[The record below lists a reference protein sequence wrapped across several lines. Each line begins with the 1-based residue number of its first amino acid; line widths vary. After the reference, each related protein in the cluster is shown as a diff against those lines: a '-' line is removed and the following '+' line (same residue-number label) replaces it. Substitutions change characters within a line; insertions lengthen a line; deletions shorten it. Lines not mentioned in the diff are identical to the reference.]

1 MSLWCSLI
9 HVDTLALP
17 WAQVSDGM
25 YGKLAEVA
33 SRREVYD
40 LQMELKNL
48 RDRGKTQTGRPRHEH
63 LGSLK

>member
-1 MSLWCSLI
+1 MQLDPRWYFG
-9 HVDTLALP
+9 TA
-17 WAQVSDGM
+17 AQVSDGM

-48 RDRGKTQTGRPRHEH
+48 RGRGKTQTGRPRREH